1 MHIQHRLAGDPG
13 LAWLPPPVRMRS
25 RQGRLS
31 YIRPVHPNR
40 KPYPELSYLAHAVL
54 AQAGKDATPEWE
66 RGGQHPHG
74 FPTAVRMRQFKALVW
89 LCGSDPDL
97 LYWLHL
103 AAYPIHCLHHKFVP
117 ILYKLALDYPHLA
130 AKFLLPPVIEQRLA
144 ATRSNSLSV

>member
-1 MHIQHRLAGDPG
+1 
-13 LAWLPPPVRMRS
+13 MRS

-31 YIRPVHPNR
+31 YIRPIHPNR

-54 AQAGKDATPEWE
+54 AQAGKDATPECE
-66 RGGQHPHG
+66 RGGEHPHG
-74 FPTAVRMRQFKALVW
+74 FSTAIRMRQFQALIW

-117 ILYKLALDYPHLA
+117 ILYKLTVEHPALA
-130 AKFLLPPVIEQRLA
+130 QKFLLPPTIVQRVA
-144 ATRSNSLSV
+144 ETHPHRLSV